1 MQADCARCQH
11 LESEREDITEALL
24 ALRKKIHADVT
35 IRSHPERVGG
45 NAQSRSSRHRNAP
58 ADLQE
63 SPFGSMRLRRIKTRQ
78 QTARQPDCD
87 PG

>member
-35 IRSHPERVGG
+35 IRSHPERVVATLNQG
-45 NAQSRSSRHRNAP
+45 
-58 ADLQE
+58 
-63 SPFGSMRLRRIKTRQ
+63 LRDIETRRPICRKAHS
-78 QTARQPDCD
+78 TAC
-87 PG
+87 G